1 MKRDIGTEKV
11 MGKKINKGKNNSP
24 SYQLNLQLAESL
36 IFNRG
41 FKAGS
46 KEQRETDIQQL
57 INVLESLEEIPGIG
71 EITANKIRELFMSQF
86 GKEGDRAAT

>member
-1 MKRDIGTEKV
+1 MRKAIRMVVGI
-11 MGKKINKGKNNSP
+11 MIKKMNKGKVNPSP

-41 FKAGS
+41 FNAGS

-57 INVLESLEEIPGIG
+57 INVLESLEEIPGVG
-71 EITANKIRELFMSQF
+71 EITANKIRELFLSQF
-86 GKEGDRAAT
+86 GKEEIH